1 MPGQN
6 NGETLAQSQAS
17 RLEELWSGLED
28 LGSSP
33 SRGPAVRIR
42 RHAMGNQ
49 FFFMASGDNEG
60 ILVATLLSH
69 RPLCAVP
76 FSSIA
81 RHVPPRVHRS
91 ETTAATRVS

>member
-6 NGETLAQSQAS
+6 SGETLAQSQAS
-17 RLEELWSGLED
+17 RLEDPWSGLD
-28 LGSSP
+28 LESSP
-33 SRGPAVRIR
+33 PSMGAAVRIR

-76 FSSIA
+76 FSSLA
-81 RHVPPRVHRS
+81 RHVPREAP
-91 ETTAATRVS
+91 E